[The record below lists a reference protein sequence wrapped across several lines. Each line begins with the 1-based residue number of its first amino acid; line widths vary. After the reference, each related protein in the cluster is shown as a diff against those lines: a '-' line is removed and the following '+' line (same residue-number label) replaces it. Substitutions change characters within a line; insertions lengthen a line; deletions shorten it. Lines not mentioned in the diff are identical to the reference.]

1 MQSRYRIVLIEDEP
15 PALERLAKLVQ
26 KLDPGIAIVAS
37 LDSVELAMEWFSE
50 NPAPD
55 LILSD
60 IRLGDGNSFQIFE
73 KYAANSAVI
82 FTTSWDEYAI
92 RAFKLHSIDYLL
104 KPLKPEELEKAWQKF
119 LRSRSEFS
127 GFGKEMQH
135 RLLAMLEEI
144 QSRKEAAYKERF
156 LVQQAGQL
164 LPVPVSEIAYFF
176 TRNDWVCLCTRDGRQ
191 FLVEYRLDELE
202 NLLDP
207 KHFFRLNRQLIASL
221 AAIEK
226 ARNQANGRLQIELLP
241 ALAEEV
247 FVSREK
253 AAAFLNWWEG

>member
-1 MQSRYRIVLIEDEP
+1 MHRHYRIVLIEDEP

-26 KLDPGIAIVAS
+26 KLDPGIEIVAS
-37 LDSVELAMEWFSE
+37 LDSVELALEWFAE

-55 LILSD
+55 LIFSD

-73 KYAANSAVI
+73 KYAAESAVI

-104 KPLKPEELEKAWQKF
+104 KPLKPEELEAAWQKF
-119 LRSRSEFS
+119 LRSRGERS
-127 GFGKEMQH
+127 GFGMEMQQ
-135 RLLAMLEEI
+135 RLLGLMQEL
-144 QSRKEAAYKERF
+144 QSRNSAVYKERF

-164 LPVPVSEIAYFF
+164 LPVAVADIAYFF
-176 TRNDWVCLCTRDGRQ
+176 TRNDLVCLCTRDGRQ

-202 NLLDP
+202 NLLNS
-207 KHFFRLNRQLIASL
+207 KHFFRLNRQLIAALPS
-221 AAIEK
+221 IEK
-226 ARNQANGRLQIELLP
+226 ARNHSNGRLQIELQP
-241 ALAEEV
+241 ALVEEV

-253 AAAFLNWWEG
+253 AAAFRNWWEG